1 MESLFELRYV
11 LTRELYRDFYRW
23 GYFYRPASLAVNVL
37 CIIPFVFELILLA
50 LGHGYSLRYM
60 LFLPLL
66 LVLHVIGYYNALRVT
81 GKRLL
86 EVNQEPPISEIL
98 LYSDH
103 LLDRVNRGSNCEE
116 KYLEYQNIKCVY
128 ELRRTVLILTNAKL
142 VFILPKDAFVKGD
155 AEGLVQYFLSRGI
168 RVLTY

>member
-11 LTRELYRDFYRW
+11 LTPETYRDFFRW
-23 GYFYRPASLAVNVL
+23 GYFYRPASLALNIF
-37 CIIPFVFELILLA
+37 CIIFFLFELILLV
-50 LGHGYSLRYM
+50 LRQGYNLFYM
-60 LFLPLL
+60 LFFL
-66 LVLHVIGYYNALRVT
+66 LVPVLRVFGYYRALRLM

-86 EVNQEPPISEIL
+86 EINQEPPISEIL

-103 LLDRVNRGSNCEE
+103 LIDRVNRGSNCEE

-128 ELRRTVLILTNAKL
+128 ELRRTILILTNAKL

-155 AEGLVQYFLSRGI
+155 AESLAQYFLSRGI
-168 RVLTY
+168 RVSTL

>member
-11 LTRELYRDFYRW
+11 LTPETYRDFYRW

-66 LVLHVIGYYNALRVT
+66 LVWHVIGYYNALRVT

-86 EVNQEPPISEIL
+86 EVNQEPPSCEIF

-103 LLDRVNRGSNCEE
+103 LIDRSSDSQE
-116 KYLEYQNIKCVY
+116 KHLEFQNIKRVY
-128 ELRRTVLILTNAKL
+128 ELSRTVLILTNAKL